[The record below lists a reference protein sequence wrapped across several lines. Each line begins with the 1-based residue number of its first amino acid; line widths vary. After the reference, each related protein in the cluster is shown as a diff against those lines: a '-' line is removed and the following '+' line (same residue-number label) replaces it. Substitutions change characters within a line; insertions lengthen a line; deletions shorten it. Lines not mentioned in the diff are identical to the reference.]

1 MKLGTVTGKVYLK
14 QQAEGLEEARILTV
28 ETEGNSVAALD
39 RAGARP
45 GDRVLLVMSHAA
57 SRYSM
62 ESPADA
68 VVIGVVEDSHSD
80 LGVDKTG
87 ALGL

>member
-1 MKLGTVTGKVYLK
+1 MKLGTVTGKIMLK
-14 QQAEGLEEARILTV
+14 KQAPGLEEARILMV
-28 ETEGNSVAALD
+28 ETEGNSLAALD
-39 RAGARP
+39 EAGAKP

-68 VVIGVVEDSHSD
+68 VVIGVVE
-80 LGVDKTG
+80 T
-87 ALGL
+87 